1 MGTDAVFISR
11 RDELVQLAARYGLA
25 ASYTNRD
32 FVVAGGL
39 LSYGANFLE
48 VYRQAGLYTGRI
60 LKGAKPAELPVLQPE
75 KFELVLNLKTAKKLG
90 LSVSR
95 DFLTRV
101 DEVIQ

>member
-1 MGTDAVFISR
+1 MIIPIR
-11 RDELVQLAARYGLA
+11 RP
-25 ASYTNRD
+25 SPWT
-32 FVVAGGL
+32 
-39 LSYGANFLE
+39 S
-48 VYRQAGLYTGRI
+48 
-60 LKGAKPAELPVLQPE
+60 KPAELPVLQPE